1 MLKRRRLSTE
11 TKLVVLLQDYK
22 FEGNDTVLQMSANH
36 IKFSFA
42 FVALWNSFTD
52 MKVSY

>member
-11 TKLVVLLQDYK
+11 TKSVLLLQDYK
-22 FEGNDTVLQMSANH
+22 LDGNDTVLQMLANH
-36 IKFSFA
+36 MRVSFA
-42 FVALWNSFTD
+42 FVALCNSFTD